1 MVLFLCK
8 WYLLISSIEHKAC
21 QKILSGSLPEM
32 LLNSFRIGSGWFQG
46 EEIWQE
52 VSFMAAEKT
61 ICPVFFTKA
70 VIYGNCLAGTNQACI
85 L

>member
-1 MVLFLCK
+1 
-8 WYLLISSIEHKAC
+8 
-21 QKILSGSLPEM
+21 M